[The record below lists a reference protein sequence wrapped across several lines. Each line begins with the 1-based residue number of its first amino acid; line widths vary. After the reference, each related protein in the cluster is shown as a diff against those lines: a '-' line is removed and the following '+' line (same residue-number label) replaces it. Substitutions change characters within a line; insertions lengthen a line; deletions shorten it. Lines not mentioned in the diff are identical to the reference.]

1 MPMKNNK
8 NDDYISFLKSRISP
22 NVNQEVAN
30 KMIEYAL
37 TPEEHNLALNEIKD
51 YCFFRKT
58 PVSNPKIFLIIA
70 QTGGGKSGLSSR
82 VLKENPNTVL
92 IESDIFKAFNP
103 NREKISKEHP
113 TLYGFLTGLDAY
125 LHRDE
130 IYDIAL
136 ENGYNVLL
144 EIAPSTTEKFFN
156 VDFEKL
162 NKMGYKIEANIMAVS
177 KSNSL
182 LSIHERYEGQIEAG
196 MNAPKLTDFK
206 RAMDSYNSME
216 IILED
221 LLNMPN
227 VDINLWKR
235 GDNLFEKGR
244 IFMPSPTFITND
256 KNLIP
261 RLFREARR
269 VDETLT
275 LGHFE
280 ARLDNIKHQMS
291 LRNAPDD
298 QRYQLSQVEEIIRSI
313 KLD

>member
-1 MPMKNNK
+1 MENK
-8 NDDYISFLKSRISP
+8 KENDYILFLKSRISP
-22 NVNQEVAN
+22 NVNPDIAE
-30 KMIEYAL
+30 KMIQYAL
-37 TPEEHNLALNEIKD
+37 SPEEHELALNEIKD
-51 YCFFRKT
+51 YCFFRKS
-58 PVSNPKIFLIIA
+58 PVSHPKIFLIIA

-103 NREKISKEHP
+103 NREIISQKHP
-113 TLYGFLTGLDAY
+113 TLYGYLTGLDAY

-130 IYDIAL
+130 IYDMAL
-136 ENGYNVLL
+136 EKGYNVLL

-162 NKMGYKIEANIMAVS
+162 KNMGYKIEANVMAVS

-196 MNAPKLTDFK
+196 MNAPKLTDLK
-206 RAMDSYNSME
+206 RALDSYESME
-216 IILED
+216 IILND
-221 LLNMPN
+221 LLNMPD

-256 KNLIP
+256 KSLILP
-261 RLFREARR
+261 LFKEARR

-280 ARLDNIKHQMS
+280 ARLENIKYQMG
-291 LRNAPDD
+291 LRNAPAD
-298 QRYQLSQVEEIIRSI
+298 QQEQLSQVEEIIRKI
-313 KLD
+313 KID